1 MSISYCADGRD
12 KVTNERVV
20 MWRIADYTYEI
31 NTGVRNVCRADFNSK
46 KESIMMN
53 DTSYEDAMTM
63 LKSVASNI
71 NGYLALKWLPEN

>member
-1 MSISYCADGRD
+1 MSISYCADGWD

-31 NTGVRNVCRADFNSK
+31 NTGVR

-53 DTSYEDAMTM
+53 DTSYEDAMAM

>member
-1 MSISYCADGRD
+1 MSISYCADGWD

-31 NTGVRNVCRADFNSK
+31 NTGVR

>member
-1 MSISYCADGRD
+1 MGINYCADGWD

-31 NTGVRNVCRADFNSK
+31 NTGVR

-53 DTSYEDAMTM
+53 DTSYEDAMAM

-71 NGYLALKWLPEN
+71 NSYLALKWLPEN

>member
-1 MSISYCADGRD
+1 MSISYCADGWD

-31 NTGVRNVCRADFNSK
+31 NTGVR

-71 NGYLALKWLPEN
+71 NSYLALKWSPEN

>member
-1 MSISYCADGRD
+1 MSISYCADGWD

-31 NTGVRNVCRADFNSK
+31 NTGVR

-53 DTSYEDAMTM
+53 DTSYEDAMAM
-63 LKSVASNI
+63 LKSVASNVATSI
-71 NGYLALKWLPEN
+71 LPEN

>member
-1 MSISYCADGRD
+1 MSISYCADGWD

-20 MWRIADYTYEI
+20 MWRIADYMYEI
-31 NTGVRNVCRADFNSK
+31 NTGVR

-63 LKSVASNI
+63 LKSVASNVATSI
-71 NGYLALKWLPEN
+71 LPEN

>member
-1 MSISYCADGRD
+1 MSISYCADGWD

-20 MWRIADYTYEI
+20 MWRIADYMYEI
-31 NTGVRNVCRADFNSK
+31 NTGVR

-53 DTSYEDAMTM
+53 DTSYEDAMAM

>member
-1 MSISYCADGRD
+1 MSISYCADGWD

-31 NTGVRNVCRADFNSK
+31 NTGRS
-46 KESIMMN
+46 KESIIMN

-71 NGYLALKWLPEN
+71 NSYLALKWLPEN

>member
-1 MSISYCADGRD
+1 MSISYCADGWD

-31 NTGVRNVCRADFNSK
+31 NTGVR

-53 DTSYEDAMTM
+53 DTSYEDAMAM

-71 NGYLALKWLPEN
+71 NSYLALKWLPEN

>member
-1 MSISYCADGRD
+1 MSISYCADGWD

-31 NTGVRNVCRADFNSK
+31 NTGVR

-71 NGYLALKWLPEN
+71 NSYLALKWLPEN

>member
-1 MSISYCADGRD
+1 MSISYCADGWD

-31 NTGVRNVCRADFNSK
+31 NTGRR

-53 DTSYEDAMTM
+53 DTSYEDAVAM